1 MKTDFSSLFN
11 DFLAKINWY
20 TNLLVKICEPLSD
33 LEKSKAKDEL
43 IKLCGK
49 LPAPEKS
56 KITKLLKTVSIP
68 LSGKRSEV
76 EDSLGKICES
86 LPEPQGPKIASLL
99 TKICEPLSDLEKGEI
114 YESFILKICATWE
127 TFIEDLLA
135 LCLGK
140 DTCRYSQYIGTKFP
154 KRLPKELCATLISG
168 YRYFDFKNVD
178 GLKGISKN
186 ILVAAYDPFSKIPR
200 KESKK
205 IDEFFLIRNYVA
217 HRSRVAKRSLSRLY
231 REVYHLREFQEPGAF
246 LLLPLHEKTKEVH
259 FGEYIQA
266 FIHAAKV
273 MALHLKVYKQ
283 EE

>member
-1 MKTDFSSLFN
+1 MKTDLSSLFG
-11 DFLAKINWY
+11 DFLAKITWY

-33 LEKSKAKDEL
+33 LDKSKAKTEL
-43 IKLCGK
+43 SELCEE

-56 KITKLLKTVSIP
+56 KVTKLLSRVSIP

-76 EDSLGKICES
+76 EDSLRKICEKE
-86 LPEPQGPKIASLL
+86 LNIPERSK
-99 TKICEPLSDLEKGEI
+99 TKIIEHLTTICSPLSDPEKAEV
-114 YESFILKICATWE
+114 YESFVLKICATWE
-127 TFIEDLLA
+127 TFIEDLLG
-135 LCLGK
+135 LCLSK
-140 DTCRYSQYIGTKFP
+140 DTSRYSQYIGTKFP
-154 KRLPKELCATLISG
+154 KCPPKELCATLISG

-231 REVYHLREFQEPGAF
+231 REVYHLQEFQEPGAF
-246 LLLPLHEKTKEVH
+246 LLSPLHERTKEVH
-259 FGEYIQA
+259 FGEYTGA
-266 FIHAAKV
+266 FTTLL
-273 MALHLKVYKQ
+273 MQWLST
-283 EE
+283 